1 MSQDSPPSSVPTVE
15 QSERTLRAL
24 EVQARLYSLHLF
36 EALTARERRR
46 AETWRAVRDVVRG
59 WWGGPIVLTIV
70 GVIGVV
76 VGLPVLSWAGVE
88 ASTLSSVL
96 DAAVELRT
104 GCQCVDPVEQDG
116 GGVMP

>member
-1 MSQDSPPSSVPTVE
+1 MSQDSPPSALPTVE

-24 EVQARLYSLHLF
+24 EVQVRLSLLHHYD
-36 EALTARERRR
+36 AQTTRERRR

-59 WWGGPIVLTIV
+59 WWGGPIVLAIV
-70 GVIGVV
+70 GVIGTV
-76 VGLPVLSWAGVE
+76 VGLPVLSWAGVND
-88 ASTLSSVL
+88 ATLESVL

-104 GCQCVDPVEQDG
+104 GCQCIEPVEQDG